1 LPGVTGDFSA
11 LGLGAAGG
19 TGEGVVVSCA
29 AAGAAWSLSVARLLV
44 LACLFLAGKLSRRS
58 SGWSFR
64 KAAAVAGFWKGCLE
78 QKRSWV

>member
-1 LPGVTGDFSA
+1 LPGIPGDFSA
-11 LGLGAAGG
+11 L
-19 TGEGVVVSCA
+19 GEGVVVSCA
-29 AAGAAWSLSVARLLV
+29 AAGAGAAWSLSVARLLV